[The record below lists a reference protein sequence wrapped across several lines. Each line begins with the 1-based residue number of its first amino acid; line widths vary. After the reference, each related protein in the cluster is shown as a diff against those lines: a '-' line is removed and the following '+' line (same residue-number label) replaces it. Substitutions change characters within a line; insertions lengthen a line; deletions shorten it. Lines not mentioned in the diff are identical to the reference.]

1 MTNKIGFVIVTYN
14 SEKYIDH
21 CLKSIKN
28 QHNFDINIVVVDNNS
43 HDNTVNLIESHE
55 GVAIIRNRKFW
66 ICQSSQS
73 RP

>member
-28 QHNFDINIVVVDNNS
+28 QHNFDIKDIY
-43 HDNTVNLIESHE
+43 LIFHM
-55 GVAIIRNRKFW
+55 AIML
-66 ICQSSQS
+66 
-73 RP
+73 